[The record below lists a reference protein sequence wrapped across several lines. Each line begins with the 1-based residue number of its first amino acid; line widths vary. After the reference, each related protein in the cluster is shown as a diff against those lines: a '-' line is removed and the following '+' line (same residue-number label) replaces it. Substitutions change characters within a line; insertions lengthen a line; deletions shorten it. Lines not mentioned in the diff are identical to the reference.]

1 MNKKI
6 NTKLMLRTITDW
18 GKVLILLLDEAAVI
32 VVILLIL
39 HFLGIQIALPI
50 MVGGGIIVGITVFII
65 HIAVIPSFHRKQV
78 TGREGMIGA
87 QGRVVEPLTPVGA
100 IKFKGEYWRA
110 ESIDDNIGVDE
121 NVEVVRLDG
130 LTLKVKKKG
139 S

>member
-1 MNKKI
+1 
-6 NTKLMLRTITDW
+6 MLRTITDW
-18 GKVLILLLDEAAVI
+18 SKVLILMLDEAVVI
-32 VVILLIL
+32 VVILLVL

-50 MVGGGIIVGITVFII
+50 MIGGGIIVGIAVFII

-100 IKFKGEYWRA
+100 IKFKGEYWKA
-110 ESIDDNIGVDE
+110 ESIDGNIGVDE
-121 NVEVVRLDG
+121 NVEIVRLDG

>member
-50 MVGGGIIVGITVFII
+50 MVGGGIIVGIIVFII

-100 IKFKGEYWRA
+100 IMFEGEYWRA

-121 NVEVVRLDG
+121 NVEIVRLDG
-130 LTLKVKKKG
+130 LTLKVKRKG

>member
-6 NTKLMLRTITDW
+6 DTNLILQTITDW

-39 HFLGIQIALPI
+39 HFLGIRIPLPI
-50 MVGGGIIVGITVFII
+50 MIGGGIIVGVFIFII
-65 HIAVIPSFHRKQV
+65 HIAVIPSFRRKQV
-78 TGREGMIGA
+78 AGREGMIGT

-100 IKFKGEYWRA
+100 VMVKGEYWEA
-110 ESIDDNIGVDE
+110 ESVDDNIGVDE
-121 NVEVVRLDG
+121 NVEIVRLEG
-130 LTLKVKKKG
+130 LVLKVKRDG